1 MFPIYAKKEFQM
13 KITNYD
19 ILYSLPADELDNLSD
34 DDMKKFLFQGTT
46 NWDIYFDIPVGDDDI
61 SEFKDVSLLEF
72 DNKKEFEKYLDEH
85 ANVIDYSLEHA
96 GGFGKFYILIEKAA

>member
-1 MFPIYAKKEFQM
+1 M

-34 DDMKKFLFQGTT
+34 DGMKNFIFQGST
-46 NWDIYFDIPVGDDDI
+46 NWDFYFDAFIKNDEI

-72 DNKKEFEKYLDEH
+72 TGKKDFEKYISEKP
-85 ANVIDYSLEHA
+85 NVIDYSIDHLNQL
-96 GGFGKFYILIEKAA
+96 GKYFVLIKGRM